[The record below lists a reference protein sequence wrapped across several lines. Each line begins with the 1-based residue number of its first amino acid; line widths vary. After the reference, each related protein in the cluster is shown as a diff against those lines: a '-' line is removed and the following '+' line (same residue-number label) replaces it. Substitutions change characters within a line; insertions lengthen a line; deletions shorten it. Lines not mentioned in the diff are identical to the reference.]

1 MPQQDWLL
9 QDDGQCLSFPSP
21 RQRDLLTT
29 TTPYRLHRFLTEL
42 DDVVNE
48 AEITQQAETE
58 YLPILRRLI
67 RKLVLNVYWIS
78 QSIPTPSAQTGT
90 GFSLLYDELGFPF
103 TLQTEIMDPGTYT
116 TIHNHGTWGVVA
128 TLQGQQKNTFWGLF
142 PTREYPQNVE
152 KVGEQVFQTGDIIS
166 FTTEAIHCVEAIGNE
181 QTVTLNLY
189 GETNAL
195 KRFKFD
201 PETHKAYHF

>member
-1 MPQQDWLL
+1 
-9 QDDGQCLSFPSP
+9 
-21 RQRDLLTT
+21 
-29 TTPYRLHRFLTEL
+29 
-42 DDVVNE
+42 
-48 AEITQQAETE
+48 
-58 YLPILRRLI
+58 
-67 RKLVLNVYWIS
+67 
-78 QSIPTPSAQTGT
+78 
-90 GFSLLYDELGFPF
+90 
-103 TLQTEIMDPGTYT
+103 MDPGTYT